1 MAHGATG
8 LALYLSSADHKV
20 PEFYGRASRR
30 EMLRT
35 SDDAPVVVLVRPA
48 IQVLFRHLATLVQK
62 LRSVP
67 F

>member
-1 MAHGATG
+1 MIHGATG

-35 SDDAPVVVLVRPA
+35 SDRTHRGGPA

>member
-1 MAHGATG
+1 MIHGATG

-35 SDDAPVVVLVRPA
+35 SDRTHRVGPA

>member
-1 MAHGATG
+1 MIHGATG

-35 SDDAPVVVLVRPA
+35 SDDAPVSSSWYVPLSRFCFA
-48 IQVLFRHLATLVQK
+48 I
-62 LRSVP
+62 
-67 F
+67 